1 MSDSNTSNPRDT
13 RDDQCPKKNYELITA
28 YIDNEIR
35 DPQEFKETEDG
46 IRNDNDLHN
55 RFVFEKLTK
64 QRVRE
69 SGKYSGPPLYLQKK
83 IGEGIDEYIKKASSK
98 QSARNVTVE
107 RNQPIQQ
114 SFFDENKLSLKR
126 NLYIG
131 VSVFVLLVAGILY
144 ITMFNN
150 SSPVLASNDMVA
162 VSRDVFNKIIDGKVP
177 LQIKSSDARVLAD
190 SMNKYLDF
198 KVFVPDVKDAQ
209 LIGGTCNEINGEK
222 LAHIIHKKGNVF
234 IYTLQGNKDHILSK
248 GSRIVLCEDFTDKV
262 NDGKN
267 WFTCLKEKTSSAV
280 IWYKDNVICSSV
292 AQMDS
297 EDITAVLTNYS
308 NQNK

>member
-1 MSDSNTSNPRDT
+1 MSDSNTSNPQDT
-13 RDDQCPKKNYELITA
+13 RDDQGRNRIHELITA

-35 DPQEFKETEDG
+35 DPQELKETEDG
-46 IRNDNDLHN
+46 IRNDADLHN

-64 QRVRE
+64 KRVNE
-69 SGKYSGPPLYLQKK
+69 SGKLSGPPLYLQKK
-83 IGEGIDEYIKKASSK
+83 IGEGIDEYIKKASARH
-98 QSARNVTVE
+98 SAESVTLD
-107 RNQPIQQ
+107 RTKPIQQ
-114 SFFDENKLSLKR
+114 SFIDENKLNLKR

-131 VSVFVLLVAGILY
+131 VSVFVLLIAGILY
-144 ITMFNN
+144 ITTYRD
-150 SSPVLASNDMVA
+150 SGPVLASNDMVA

-177 LQIKSSDARVLAD
+177 LQIKSSDAKVLAD

-209 LIGGTCNEINGEK
+209 LVGGTCNEINGEK
-222 LAHIIHKKGNVF
+222 LAHIIHKKGNVY

-248 GSRIVLCEDFTDKV
+248 GSRIVLCKDFTEKV
-262 NDGKN
+262 NNGTN